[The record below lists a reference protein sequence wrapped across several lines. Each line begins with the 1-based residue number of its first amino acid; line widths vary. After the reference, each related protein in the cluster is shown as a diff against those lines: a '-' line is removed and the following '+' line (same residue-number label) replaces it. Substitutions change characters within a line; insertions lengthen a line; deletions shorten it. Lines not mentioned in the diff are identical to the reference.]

1 MKKTSNTLASIAIF
15 ILIVGFL
22 GIAENRLTE
31 KYYKVEQKIEAT
43 DTTKVTT
50 ETDTMTVEGQEID
63 ITNREQLLDQVDSV
77 FAFID
82 KKTLNRYNKMFA
94 KKTFDRKRFYYKRV
108 YFNLFIEDGY
118 TPLEAFI
125 LSEIPSVESSFTNGA
140 KSSVGAGGQW
150 QLMPS
155 TARGYGIKVTK
166 AKDER
171 TDPIFAYVAGERY
184 IRNLK
189 KTAKG
194 DIVRM
199 LYGYNGGPGRAL
211 KGAKLPMETRHF
223 AIKIY
228 ASILR
233 FERNPQFK
241 NNRDG
246 SRFESYDYPL

>member
-1 MKKTSNTLASIAIF
+1 MKLTSNMLASITIL

-22 GIAENRLTE
+22 GIAES
-31 KYYKVEQKIEAT
+31 KISDNHDTDTVAYNEANT
-43 DTTKVTT
+43 DTT
-50 ETDTMTVEGQEID
+50 QEKESQMFD

-77 FAFID
+77 FAFVN
-82 KKTLNRYNKMFA
+82 KKTLNRYNKMFSQ
-94 KKTFDRKRFYYKRV
+94 KTFDRKRFYYKRV

-125 LSEIPSVESSFTNGA
+125 LSEIPSVESSFTNSA
-140 KSSVGAGGQW
+140 KSHVGAGGQW
-150 QLMPS
+150 QLMPG
-155 TARGYGIKVTK
+155 TARGYGIKVSK
-166 AKDER
+166 SKDER
-171 TDPIFAYVAGERY
+171 RDPILSYVASERY

-199 LYGYNGGPGRAL
+199 LYGYNGGPGKAL
-211 KGAKLPMETRHF
+211 KNARLPLETRHF

-233 FERNPQFK
+233 FERNPQFASE
-241 NNRDG
+241 RDG
-246 SRFESYDYPL
+246 SRFHSYDYPI